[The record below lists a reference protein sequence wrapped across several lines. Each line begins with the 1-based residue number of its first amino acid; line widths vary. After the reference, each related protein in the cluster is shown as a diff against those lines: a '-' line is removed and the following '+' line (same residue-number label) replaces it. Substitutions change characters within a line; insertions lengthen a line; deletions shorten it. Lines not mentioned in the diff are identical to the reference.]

1 MLVLKI
7 ILVKG
12 SFVKKTVY
20 IYSFGNI
27 FPPLFI
33 FILFI
38 LNPTQKEAR
47 AGTVHFPKAASAP
60 ERQAGLDQPGSA
72 CRG

>member
-33 FILFI
+33 FILCSLI
-38 LNPTQKEAR
+38 SKIYDMCIIKIED
-47 AGTVHFPKAASAP
+47 GTIRFFKK
-60 ERQAGLDQPGSA
+60 RKK
-72 CRG
+72 R